1 VILLNDVVHVLA
13 GPAFAGIRQQFVLLQ
28 VIDSSDVAGVL
39 VNVDHPWG
47 GDV

>member
-1 VILLNDVVHVLA
+1 MILLNNVVHILA

-28 VIDSSDVAGVL
+28 IIDSTDVARIL
-39 VNVDHPWG
+39 VDIDRLRG